1 MNRWEDYRAAAV
13 QLDEVR
19 REAAAA
25 VTAQQAAAAAAAAEL
40 AGVRQRILL
49 QRTRLTEVATRVA
62 RSVPLIEPQEAERS
76 AAAAMVASV
85 TSDPTPG
92 INAALQG
99 ARATLDA
106 ADATLSV
113 AADAP
118 AGGGILS
125 SRSPAVRNGL
135 VYGWYAVLALIALVE
150 INAIAGASPQ
160 ANLIVVLFALLVPA
174 GSWVLGW
181 TSVKLLFGK
190 ATKDFG
196 GTAIG
201 LPGAAPDTGLTAVLT
216 SPSGAV
222 LGALICAVPLAVGVA
237 LSVV

>member
-1 MNRWEDYRAAAV
+1 VNRWEDYRAAAV

-25 VTAQQAAAAAAAAEL
+25 VAAQQAAAEAAAAEL
-40 AGVRQRILL
+40 AGVRQRIVL
-49 QRTRLTEVATRVA
+49 QRIRLTEVATRVA
-62 RSVPLIEPQEAERS
+62 RSVPLIEPQETERS

-113 AADAP
+113 AADTP
-118 AGGGILS
+118 AGGILS

-160 ANLIVVLFALLVPA
+160 ANLILVLFALLVPA
-174 GSWVLGW
+174 GSWLLGW

-201 LPGAAPDTGLTAVLT
+201 LPGAAPETGLTAVLT

-222 LGALICAVPLAVGVA
+222 LGALICGVPLAVGVA